1 MWKPILMGIIAGQ
14 RALTP
19 LAVVA
24 VAARRG
30 ELSLGNGAPRVLGH
44 SAAATA
50 AVALAAGE
58 MAGDKMKPAPDRV
71 MPAGLVARFA
81 TAAIAGAALAP
92 RKDRWAAAA
101 AGGAAA
107 VLASYIGWRG
117 RLKAMERQSQTAT
130 GFIEDAAVLGSAVA
144 VVRS

>member
-24 VAARRG
+24 VAARSG
-30 ELSLGNGAPRVLGH
+30 ELSPDNGAPRVLGH
-44 SAAATA
+44 AAAATA
-50 AVALAAGE
+50 AVALAAAE
-58 MAGDKMKPAPDRV
+58 MAGDKMQSAPDRV

-92 RKDRWAAAA
+92 RKDRWTAAA

-107 VLASYIGWRG
+107 MLASYIGWRA
-117 RLKAMERQSQTAT
+117 RLKAIERQGQTAT
-130 GFIEDAAVLGSAVA
+130 GLIEDAAVLGSAVA
-144 VVRS
+144 VLRS